1 MNNGAAGGDGSAK
14 SKMDWAGGVHAE
26 VIVADTQ
33 KKSSNF
39 MIQGAILGAASIVV
53 RLIGLVY
60 RVPLNNI
67 LGAEGIAY
75 YGVAF
80 DVYSILLLLSSYS
93 MPLAV
98 SKMVSARVALGQYR
112 NVRKVLI
119 HAIFFSLLLG
129 LAAFAITF
137 FGAQIFANILNYP
150 QSAMALK
157 VLSPAL
163 VILSV
168 LGVLRGYFQG
178 YGNMV
183 PTALSN
189 IFEQIVNAVVS
200 IVAST
205 VLFNLA
211 STAAAGNNTPSA
223 MGAAGGTLGT
233 VMGAFTA
240 LVFMIILVIAGN
252 KKLNRRI
259 AEDTTRVTDTTGQ
272 IMKVMVLTILPVI
285 LSTTIY
291 NISSLLDTG
300 IFGNL
305 MMYSGL
311 DQSTITA
318 MNGMTVPWTELTTE
332 VKQQLIA
339 ILTGM
344 YTGNYRLLINVP
356 IALASALA
364 SSLIPSV
371 VASMAQKNHS
381 QVIRKIESS
390 VKLTMLIAFPCAVG
404 IGVLSKPIISVLF
417 SSCADI
423 DKVSLMLMIGCIS
436 IVLYSLS
443 TITNSILQGI
453 DKMRIPVIHSAISLV
468 IHIIFLAAAMML
480 TQFNIFCVV
489 VADVLFA
496 LLMCILNHRSI
507 KKYLDYKQEV
517 KKTFLLPLIS
527 SVIMGAAAFGI
538 YTLIHKLLH
547 SNLIAL
553 IAAIIA
559 AVIVYAVMLLLLRVI
574 EQEEL
579 EMLPMGGKLART
591 AKKLHLMR

>member
-1 MNNGAAGGDGSAK
+1 M
-14 SKMDWAGGVHAE
+14 
-26 VIVADTQ
+26 ADTQ
-33 KKSSNF
+33 KKNSNF
-39 MIQGAILGAASIVV
+39 MVQGAILGAASILV

-112 NVRKVLI
+112 NVRKVLR
-119 HAIFFSLLLG
+119 HAILFSLAMG
-129 LAAFAITF
+129 VAAFCITF

-150 QSAMALK
+150 QSAVALK

-200 IVAST
+200 IVAAT
-205 VLFNLA
+205 VLYN
-211 STAAAGNNTPSA
+211 AAVSAATGSNTPSA

-240 LVFMIILVIAGN
+240 LVFMVILVLAGR
-252 KKLNRRI
+252 KKLN
-259 AEDTTRVTDTTGQ
+259 AKAAADTTNEPDTTKQ
-272 IMKVMVLTILPVI
+272 ILKVMVLTILPVI

-305 MMYSGL
+305 MMYCGL
-311 DQSTITA
+311 DQATITH
-318 MNGMTVPWTELTTE
+318 MNGMTVPWSELTTE

-339 ILTGM
+339 VLTGM

-371 VASMAQKNHS
+371 VASVAQKARG
-381 QVIRKIESS
+381 QVIRKIESAI
-390 VKLTMLIAFPCAVG
+390 KLTMLIAFPCAVG
-404 IGVLSKPIISVLF
+404 MGVLAKPIISLLF

-423 DKVSLMLMIGCIS
+423 DKVSLMLMIGCVS
-436 IVLYSLS
+436 IVFYSLS

-468 IHIIFLAAAMML
+468 AHIIFLAAAMMISG
-480 TQFNIFCVV
+480 FNIFCVV

-507 KKYLDYKQEV
+507 KKYLNYRQEI
-517 KKTFLLPLIS
+517 KKTFILPLVS
-527 SVIMGAAAFGI
+527 SAIMGACAFGI
-538 YTLIHKLLH
+538 YYLIHKVLG
-547 SNLIAL
+547 SNLVAL
-553 IAAIIA
+553 VAAIIV
-559 AVIVYAVMLLLLRVI
+559 AVIVYALLLLVLRI
-574 EQEEL
+574 IDQEEL
-579 EMLPMGGKLART
+579 EMLPMGGRI
-591 AKKLHLMR
+591 AKVCRKLHLLR